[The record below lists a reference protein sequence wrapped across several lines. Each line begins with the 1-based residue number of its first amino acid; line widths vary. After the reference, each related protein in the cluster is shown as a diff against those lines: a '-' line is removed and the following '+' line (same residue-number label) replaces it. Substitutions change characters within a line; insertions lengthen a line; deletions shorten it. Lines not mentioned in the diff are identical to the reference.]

1 MPRSLTIP
9 ISSGSDPEPIEID
22 DAVESVGEIP
32 PDTCEDILFDLIND
46 DCGDARA
53 PRRKL
58 KEKR

>member
-1 MPRSLTIP
+1 MPRALIIP
-9 ISSGSDPEPIEID
+9 IASGSDPELIEID
-22 DAVESVGEIP
+22 DANEAVGEIP

-46 DCGDARA
+46 DCDDARV